1 MLFVLEFV
9 HVSSV
14 AFVFVCVRSFSKQ
27 PPRPST
33 QTSAFILDWDYKL
46 EGEESHIHTHTE
58 EERERVCA
66 RMIDLIFSFSLVDGW
81 MDWRFFCCA
90 CVPYH
95 FIYRREED
103 EDEEGKRSEG
113 KGNEEKKRW

>member
-46 EGEESHIHTHTE
+46 EGEESHIHTHTHTE

-95 FIYRREED
+95 FIYRREEKKMKMKKGR
-103 EDEEGKRSEG
+103 EGK
-113 KGNEEKKRW
+113 